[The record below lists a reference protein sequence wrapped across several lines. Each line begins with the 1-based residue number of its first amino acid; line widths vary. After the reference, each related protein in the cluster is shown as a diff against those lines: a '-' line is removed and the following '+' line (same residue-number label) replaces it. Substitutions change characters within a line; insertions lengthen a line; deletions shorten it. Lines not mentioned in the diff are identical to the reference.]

1 MSWSGMYFKMISV
14 TASSDLEV
22 KGEGQVVK
30 ADMKDE

>member
-1 MSWSGMYFKMISV
+1 MYFKMISV